1 MKLKIF
7 ISKICKYK
15 QGQKYENINIF
26 FPFCKNIWDVKAC
39 GAWLS
44 KDKSCANWVLKK
56 KKRSHE
62 MKNGLC
68 VPGCVLYHFR
78 PEKEVIVAYLYY

>member
-1 MKLKIF
+1 MLKNF

-26 FPFCKNIWDVKAC
+26 FPFCKNVWDVKAC

-44 KDKSCANWVLKK
+44 KGKSCASWAFKK
-56 KKRSHE
+56 GP
-62 MKNGLC
+62 MKWKMAC
-68 VPGCVLYHFR
+68 VSLGVSFRGTFVQKQSKGCIFS
-78 PEKEVIVAYLYY
+78 E